1 MLRLIRHMWGTMR
14 RGEKPRARSTRPR
27 PFVWRVGTMM
37 IVLTLLGVA
46 ELLSFVVIS
55 YVSHPATH
63 PPSTEGQK

>member
-1 MLRLIRHMWGTMR
+1 
-14 RGEKPRARSTRPR
+14 
-27 PFVWRVGTMM
+27 M